1 MRRSLSEKS
10 SQVLQPIEN
19 HPEYREKLAVVD
31 RLKKELNL
39 LTTEQSALVNR
50 ANQYRRTPVQIMT
63 DDYLAGGDVCSSP
76 DLTERNGKISDLRL
90 RINALYLAV
99 EQAEKSLKGV
109 QQQVSVA
116 TEKEQAASV
125 RSAARIVIGGM
136 LSVQRGN
143 EQICALI
150 QERADLGYVTC
161 FHPVGLSPWPYW
173 GSPREET
180 SLWRFILREFVEAGY
195 ITPSEQNR
203 INNGILTFEP

>member
-1 MRRSLSEKS
+1 MQRTLSEKS

-39 LTTEQSALVNR
+39 LTDEQTALVNR
-50 ANQYRRTPVQIMT
+50 ANQYRRPSVQVMADAYLSG
-63 DDYLAGGDVCSSP
+63 DDLDPSP
-76 DLTERNGKISDLRL
+76 DLIERNRKINDLRL
-90 RINALYLAV
+90 RITALYLAV
-99 EQAEKSLKGV
+99 EQAEKDLRCAQMK
-109 QQQVSVA
+109 VSA
-116 TEKEQAASV
+116 AIDKEQAASV

-136 LSVQRGN
+136 LAAQRGN

-150 QERADLGYVTC
+150 QERRDLGYATS
-161 FHPVGLSPWPYW
+161 FHPVGFSPWPHW
-173 GSPREET
+173 GNPKEES

-203 INNGILTFEP
+203 IHNGILTFEP